1 MARHDPPDYG
11 AGDPT
16 AYGNY
21 GYGDQRGGYGQQPPP
36 EPTPGWRKPL
46 ALAGW
51 GVLIAVLIGLIIF
64 GIIQLAHGRPTPASV
79 TKTVTA
85 TMTTTTPT
93 TTTAPTKTTTTTT
106 TTAPTTT
113 TTTTTNPMSPG
124 AMPTFPSQLTPSIPT
139 VINLPPGL

>member
-85 TMTTTTPT
+85 TMTTTT
-93 TTTAPTKTTTTTT
+93 TTTTTT
-106 TTAPTTT
+106 TPTTT

>member
-93 TTTAPTKTTTTTT
+93 TTT
-106 TTAPTTT
+106 
-113 TTTTTNPMSPG
+113 TTTTNPMSPG

>member
-93 TTTAPTKTTTTTT
+93 TTTAPTKTTTT
-106 TTAPTTT
+106 
-113 TTTTTNPMSPG
+113 NPMSTG
-124 AMPTFPSQLTPSIPT
+124 AIPTFTSQLTPSIPT
-139 VINLPPGL
+139 VINLPQGL

>member
-21 GYGDQRGGYGQQPPP
+21 GYGDQGGGYGQQPPP

-64 GIIQLAHGRPTPASV
+64 GIIQLAHGRPIPASV

-85 TMTTTTPT
+85 TMTTTT
-93 TTTAPTKTTTTTT
+93 
-106 TTAPTTT
+106 PTTT

>member
-93 TTTAPTKTTTTTT
+93 TTTAPT
-106 TTAPTTT
+106 TT

>member
-85 TMTTTTPT
+85 TMTTT
-93 TTTAPTKTTTTTT
+93 
-106 TTAPTTT
+106 APTTT

>member
-93 TTTAPTKTTTTTT
+93 TTTTT

>member
-85 TMTTTTPT
+85 TMTTTT
-93 TTTAPTKTTTTTT
+93 
-106 TTAPTTT
+106 
-113 TTTTTNPMSPG
+113 NPMSPG